1 MPQILT
7 YLNNLKTH
15 MVNTI
20 LNPFE
25 SLILENN
32 VILEGRKTEE
42 ITVNFNFPI
51 YDFYLGE
58 IRLIQS
64 SRKVLDEG
72 VRL

>member
-7 YLNNLKTH
+7 YLNNLKTN
-15 MVNTI
+15 MGNTI

-32 VILEGRKTEE
+32 VILEGKETEE

-51 YDFYLGE
+51 
-58 IRLIQS
+58 
-64 SRKVLDEG
+64 
-72 VRL
+72 